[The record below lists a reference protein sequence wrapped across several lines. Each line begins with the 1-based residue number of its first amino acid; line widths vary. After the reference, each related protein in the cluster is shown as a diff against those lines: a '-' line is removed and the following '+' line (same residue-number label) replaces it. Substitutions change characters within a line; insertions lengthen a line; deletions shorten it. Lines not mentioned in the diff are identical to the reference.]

1 MKKYILLGLLSIIS
15 IVSAQQRRVQ
25 RVGIGFMNVENL
37 WDIYPS
43 ADYID
48 GTLLSS
54 NPAFHRSVPIDSLK
68 YLPITEEYKGQWVD
82 KKLFGK
88 KVVRKQVLSD
98 DFTPNSPKAWT
109 KKRYDEKLI
118 RISKVIADLG
128 REYTKTA
135 PVIAGLIEVENRQ
148 VVQDLVQQPALVKYD
163 YGIAHFNSYDPRGI
177 DVAIIYQKKRFVP
190 IRIFKKEVVN
200 FNEDGKREYTR
211 DILVVYGVLDGEKV
225 GVLMNHWPSRRGGA
239 SSEPKRNIAGKTL
252 KNVMDEL
259 RSEIPN
265 VKLIAMGDFNDD
277 PVNESITKHLGAEG
291 EEKKLSEDRPYFN
304 PMWKLFKNGV
314 ASYAYRDGLNM
325 FDQIII
331 SKNLVNLQTEGYKM
345 FKTDIFAPKYLIT
358 DSGQYKGYP
367 FRAWA
372 GDIYQDGYSD
382 HFPAFIV
389 LQRDIIK

>member
-1 MKKYILLGLLSIIS
+1 MLRRMKKYILLGLLSIIS

-48 GTLLSS
+48 GTLLPS

-148 VVQDLVQQPALVKYD
+148 VVQDLIQQPALVKYD

-190 IRIFKKEVVN
+190 IRIFKKEVV
-200 FNEDGKREYTR
+200 G
-211 DILVVYGVLDGEKV
+211 
-225 GVLMNHWPSRRGGA
+225 W
-239 SSEPKRNIAGKTL
+239 
-252 KNVMDEL
+252 
-259 RSEIPN
+259 
-265 VKLIAMGDFNDD
+265 
-277 PVNESITKHLGAEG
+277 
-291 EEKKLSEDRPYFN
+291 
-304 PMWKLFKNGV
+304 
-314 ASYAYRDGLNM
+314 
-325 FDQIII
+325 
-331 SKNLVNLQTEGYKM
+331 
-345 FKTDIFAPKYLIT
+345 
-358 DSGQYKGYP
+358 
-367 FRAWA
+367 AW
-372 GDIYQDGYSD
+372 
-382 HFPAFIV
+382 
-389 LQRDIIK
+389 